1 MRVGLVTGQEM
12 AKPDPESHLLIKA
25 LSDIKISSELISWR
39 ADCDWSSFDLLVIRT
54 PWDYFLYLEEF
65 IAWVKN
71 VEVHTPVKNSS
82 SIIRW
87 NSHKG
92 YLRDLSKK
100 GIPVVPT
107 SWVSKNQDCSNIIQS
122 FNWEEVVIK
131 PAVSIGAIGAIRGFS
146 NQLNIQTHLQNLVLN
161 GDVMVQPFLDSICTQ
176 GELSLIYFD
185 GQFSHAICK
194 TPEVGDYRVQDAY
207 GGVNKV
213 AHADDEA
220 KELAEMVLSL
230 TPERTLYAR
239 VDLVKYL
246 DKWVLMELEAIEPE
260 LFLPYAPSAAI
271 KFARTI
277 EQFDFN

>member
-12 AKPDPESHLLIKA
+12 AKADPESHLLIKA
-25 LSDIKISSELISWR
+25 LSDIKISSELISWKSN
-39 ADCDWSSFDLLVIRT
+39 CDWSLFDLLVIRT

-65 IAWVKN
+65 INWVKT
-71 VEVHTPVKNSS
+71 VEVHTPIKNSS
-82 SIIRW
+82 SIVSW

-107 SWVSKNQDCSNIIQS
+107 CWVSKNQDCSNIIQS

-131 PAVSIGAIGAIRGFS
+131 PAVSIGAIGAMRGFS
-146 NQLNIQTHLQNLVLN
+146 NQFNIQTHLQNLALN
-161 GDVMVQPFLDSICTQ
+161 GDVMIQPFLNSICSQ

-185 GQFSHAICK
+185 GEFSHAICK
-194 TPEVGDYRVQDAY
+194 TPEAGDYRVQDAY
-207 GGVNKV
+207 GGINKI

-220 KELAEMVLSL
+220 KELAEMVLSF

-246 DKWVLMELEAIEPE
+246 DKWVLMELEVIEPE
-260 LFLPYAPSAAI
+260 LFLQYDPSAAI

-277 EQFDFN
+277 EQFDLN